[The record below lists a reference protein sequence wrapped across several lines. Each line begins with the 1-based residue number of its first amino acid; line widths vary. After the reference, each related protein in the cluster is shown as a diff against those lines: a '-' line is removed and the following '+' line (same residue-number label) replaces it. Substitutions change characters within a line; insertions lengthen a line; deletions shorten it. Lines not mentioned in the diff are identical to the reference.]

1 MGDDEERLAEEA
13 RKSREETQRLR
24 EESGLD
30 DEQESETG
38 SEDEPDD

>member
-1 MGDDEERLAEEA
+1 MGEDEQRLTEEA

-30 DEQESETG
+30 DEQESEPG
-38 SEDEPDD
+38 SEDETDD

>member
-1 MGDDEERLAEEA
+1 MGEGEERLTEEA

-30 DEQESETG
+30 DDGESD
-38 SEDEPDD
+38 EDETDD